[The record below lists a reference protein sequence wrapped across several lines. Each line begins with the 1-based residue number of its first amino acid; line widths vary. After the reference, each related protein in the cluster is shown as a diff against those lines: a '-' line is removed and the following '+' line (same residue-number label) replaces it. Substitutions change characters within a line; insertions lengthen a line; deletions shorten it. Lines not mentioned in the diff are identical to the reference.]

1 MDIKKIEKLIKLV
14 DQSQITEL
22 EIGEGENVV
31 RIAKTTNQVVQVA
44 QTPTQMQPM
53 ATPQPQPTP
62 NIPSDSMPNTQKHSD
77 SELSDGDIVRSPMV
91 GTFYRSPAPG
101 SDVFVTEGK
110 KVNPGDT
117 LCIIE
122 AMKIMNQ
129 IESEASGVI
138 KQILVEDG
146 SPVEYDQPL
155 FIIG

>member
-14 DQSQITEL
+14 DDSQISEL
-22 EIGEGENVV
+22 EIGEGENVI
-31 RIAKTTNQVVQVA
+31 RIAKTANQVVQVA
-44 QTPTQMQPM
+44 QAPMPVQQVAAPQAQP
-53 ATPQPQPTP
+53 AP
-62 NIPSDSMPNTQKHSD
+62 NIPSDSMPKTQKEPESD
-77 SELSDGDIVRSPMV
+77 LSGGEIVRSPMV

-101 SDVFVTEGK
+101 SDMFVSEGK

-129 IESEASGVI
+129 IESETSGEV
-138 KQILVEDG
+138 KKILVEDG